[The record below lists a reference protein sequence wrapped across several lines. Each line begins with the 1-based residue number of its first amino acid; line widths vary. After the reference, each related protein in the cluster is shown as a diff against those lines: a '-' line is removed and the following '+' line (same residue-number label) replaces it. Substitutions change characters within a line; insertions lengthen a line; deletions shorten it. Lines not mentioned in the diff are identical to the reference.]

1 MKVTIEKV
9 ENGYL
14 VEYPLKGTL
23 VPSLTETHKAIFKE
37 GVDMWAFVMSYL
49 NKEVKS

>member
-14 VEYPLKGTL
+14 VEYPL
-23 VPSLTETHKAIFKE
+23 PSLTGTHKAIFKE
-37 GVDMWAFVMSYL
+37 GVDMWAFVMSRL